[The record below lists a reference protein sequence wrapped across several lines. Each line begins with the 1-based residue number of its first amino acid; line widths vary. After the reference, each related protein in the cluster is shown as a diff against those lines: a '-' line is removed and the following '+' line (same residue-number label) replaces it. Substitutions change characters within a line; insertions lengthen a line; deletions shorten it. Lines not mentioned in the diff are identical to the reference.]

1 MGDLRAD
8 VKLATHR
15 VALMGSTV
23 HIGHLDVSL
32 DEAAEYLRAIPADK
46 RELAFVH
53 AVQVGMAEIN
63 ARRRRFEMARQS
75 SPAAVSAPRD
85 AADAS
90 ATQPTTTAPNIE
102 PDIQSKVSPPLQ
114 PKMDAAAGESSE
126 HQPPSARPQP
136 EPDSWLRRLDE
147 DFEVLDQL

>member
-1 MGDLRAD
+1 MGDLGAD

-23 HIGHLDVSL
+23 HIGHLEVSL

-75 SPAAVSAPRD
+75 PPAAIPAPRGD
-85 AADAS
+85 ADAS
-90 ATQPTTTAPNIE
+90 ATKPTTTAPSIE
-102 PDIQSKVSPPLQ
+102 PEIQPKVSPPL
-114 PKMDAAAGESSE
+114 PPRMDAAAGESS
-126 HQPPSARPQP
+126 
-136 EPDSWLRRLDE
+136 
-147 DFEVLDQL
+147 